1 MSDPAAREMSAI
13 YSGPAVRPPRSPSAP
28 FNHPLP
34 AAPSVGFTRRVCP
47 GRRVA
52 HATPCLLLLSFSP
65 HWHPSTTHLPSP
77 RQPYI
82 MGRWACSA
90 SLPRSARRL
99 QPDPGDRSQGPA
111 QVALGRQPSQT
122 TRTLIHV
129 EVPCPGW
136 VPGRRALGVC
146 SLVHGRPSR
155 SRAGRSLSGDMT
167 HPRDHISEP
176 YRSC

>member
-1 MSDPAAREMSAI
+1 MQSTPVLLCGRH
-13 YSGPAVRPPRSPSAP
+13 AVRPHPSITRCLRLRQSASR
-28 FNHPLP
+28 
-34 AAPSVGFTRRVCP
+34 AASAQAAGSHMQH
-47 GRRVA
+47 
-52 HATPCLLLLSFSP
+52 HASCFSLFSP